1 MDQLEGKQWKVVSRL
16 SGGRFSDV
24 FKIERVVEGKES
36 ELRMGEPVNYSIFA
50 LKVVDPDE
58 CKPPHNIR
66 NEIQIL
72 QKLEEHRRRSPNRR
86 TNNVVTLVD
95 VIYNNVEYGLIFP
108 YYDLSLTAYIKKNI
122 KTRSKFNLDGSISP
136 ERINNVPIATTKSLL
151 YGILNGLSWIHD
163 LGIIHRDINPNNIL
177 LANDKEISPVI
188 IDFGISYE
196 EPDNNGLESC
206 NMKFTDIATGFYKA
220 PELLLSKRDYS
231 NKVDIWA
238 VGILMTLLLSEDG
251 REVFDPDATNS
262 DLVLLSNIISV
273 FGSPPTD
280 WSDCVGLSSF
290 EAMNTTFFKKPAKP
304 LEEIIPRLFK
314 NPHLPEFGLLRKLFV
329 GLTQYENK
337 HRLSAADALKLLC

>member
-1 MDQLEGKQWKVVSRL
+1 
-16 SGGRFSDV
+16 
-24 FKIERVVEGKES
+24 
-36 ELRMGEPVNYSIFA
+36 MGEPVNYSIFA

-72 QKLEEHRRRSPNRR
+72 QKLEEHRRRSPTRR

-177 LANDKEISPVI
+177 LANDKEISP
-188 IDFGISYE
+188 
-196 EPDNNGLESC
+196 
-206 NMKFTDIATGFYKA
+206 
-220 PELLLSKRDYS
+220 
-231 NKVDIWA
+231 
-238 VGILMTLLLSEDG
+238 
-251 REVFDPDATNS
+251 
-262 DLVLLSNIISV
+262 
-273 FGSPPTD
+273 
-280 WSDCVGLSSF
+280 
-290 EAMNTTFFKKPAKP
+290 
-304 LEEIIPRLFK
+304 
-314 NPHLPEFGLLRKLFV
+314 
-329 GLTQYENK
+329 
-337 HRLSAADALKLLC
+337 